1 MKEDYFRTNVQYKL
15 GVIVILNKKQLSS
28 QQTKQKVAEA
38 ARTLFGQK
46 GYASTSIEDI
56 VSATQISK
64 GNIYYHFKNKEGL
77 FLYLLEEWT
86 LEWAKQFQAKKARY
100 HTVKEQIIALVE
112 HFVVDGFHHP
122 LTRATNE
129 FYATELITSPN
140 QDKIEEMMHMYLRN
154 YEELLAEGM
163 ASGEFKPDDAR
174 LLSII
179 LEGMLAGIEFSTN
192 KLELDEALNLYRKAI
207 HVFLYGIAETNRS

>member
-1 MKEDYFRTNVQYKL
+1 M
-15 GVIVILNKKQLSS
+15 NKKQLSS
-28 QQTKQKVAEA
+28 QQTKLKIANA

-77 FLYLLEEWT
+77 FLYLVEEWT
-86 LEWAKQFQAKKARY
+86 RDWTEQFQAKKARY
-100 HTVKEQIIALVE
+100 HTVKEQMIALVE
-112 HFVVDGFHHP
+112 HFVMDGFHHP

-129 FYATELITSPN
+129 FYATQLITSPN
-140 QDKIEEMMHMYLRN
+140 QDRIEEMMQMYLRY
-154 YEELLAEGM
+154 YEELLEEGM
-163 ASGEFKPDDAR
+163 KNGEFKHDDAR

-179 LEGMLAGIEFSTN
+179 LEGMLTGMEFSSN
-192 KLELDEALNLYRKAI
+192 RMAFQEALELYRKAMY
-207 HVFLYGIAETNRS
+207 VFLYGITGLTGPPAAAEAESD

>member
-1 MKEDYFRTNVQYKL
+1 M
-15 GVIVILNKKQLSS
+15 NKKQLSS
-28 QQTKQKVAEA
+28 QQTKLKIADA

-46 GYASTSIEDI
+46 GYACTSIEDI

-86 LEWAKQFQAKKARY
+86 REWTEQFQAKKALY
-100 HTVKEQIIALVE
+100 HTVKEQMIALVE
-112 HFVVDGFHHP
+112 HFVMDGFHHP
-122 LTRATNE
+122 LTKATNE

-140 QDKIEEMMHMYLRN
+140 QDKVQEMMRLYLRN
-154 YEELLAEGM
+154 YEELLEAGM
-163 ASGEFKPDDAR
+163 QKGEFKPDDAR

-179 LEGMLAGIEFSTN
+179 LEGTLAGIEFSAN
-192 KLELDEALNLYRKAI
+192 QMSFQEARELYLKAMN
-207 HVFLYGIAETNRS
+207 VFLYGISGTDRTSPADNSFCKY

>member
-1 MKEDYFRTNVQYKL
+1 MV
-15 GVIVILNKKQLSS
+15 VLNKKQLSS
-28 QQTKQKVAEA
+28 QQTKQKIAEA

-64 GNIYYHFKNKEGL
+64 GNMYYHFKNKEGL

-86 LEWAKQFQAKKARY
+86 REWAEQFQSKKERY
-100 HTVKEQIIALVE
+100 RTVKEKLIALVE
-112 HFVVDGFHHP
+112 HFVEDGFHHP

-140 QDKIEEMMHMYLRN
+140 QDKIEEMMQLYLRN
-154 YEELLAEGM
+154 YEELLDEGM
-163 ASGEFKPDDAR
+163 QSGEFKQDDAH

-192 KLELDEALNLYRKAI
+192 QLELDQALKLYRKAI
-207 HVFLYGIAETNRS
+207 HVFLYGIAVS